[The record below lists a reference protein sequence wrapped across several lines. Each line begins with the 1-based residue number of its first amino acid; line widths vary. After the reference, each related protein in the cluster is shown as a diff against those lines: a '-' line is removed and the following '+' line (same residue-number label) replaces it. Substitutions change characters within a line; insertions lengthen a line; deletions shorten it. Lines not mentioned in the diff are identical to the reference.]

1 MNKSKHL
8 LLISIDTGFKI
19 VQKNEL
25 PVIKNVTKFRT
36 QFVGGTP

>member
-1 MNKSKHL
+1 
-8 LLISIDTGFKI
+8 

-36 QFVGGTP
+36 QFVGGTPWF